1 MFTQN
6 NLNKPVFVDSE
17 MHLKLTPQI
26 TSGND
31 VLTVKELSKSFG
43 ENMLF
48 NNLDFEVKRGEKVAI
63 IGDNGTGK
71 TTILKIINGL
81 EQADHGSVTLGSKVH
96 ISYYDQEHHVLH
108 SLAIAA
114 YLRYN
119 LQSEY
124 DLLSA
129 GKSNQP
135 SARPDQNAELGA
147 GQWTLSVLD
156 LGTGGGFP
164 GIPLAILFPQAHFT
178 LCDSIGKK
186 TKVASEVAKSLGLH
200 NVKVVN
206 ARAETLQETFDW
218 VVSRA
223 VTSLENF
230 LPWVKGKYTRGIL
243 YLKGGDLAE
252 EISRAMQTQHF
263 PAGFI
268 RIWKISDWIDN
279 PFFDTKMVLHIP
291 APKASLYL

>member
-1 MFTQN
+1 M
-6 NLNKPVFVDSE
+6 NLSRTENE
-17 MHLKLTPQI
+17 QY
-26 TSGND
+26 GNRNQSKIEAAHDQVSKGEID
-31 VLTVKELSKSFG
+31 VEEVRQRL
-43 ENMLF
+43 
-48 NNLDFEVKRGEKVAI
+48 LDEYDDAEIQAI
-63 IGDNGTGK
+63 INLYAQAYGDS
-71 TTILKIINGL
+71 GL
-81 EQADHGSVTLGSKVH
+81 TAE
-96 ISYYDQEHHVLH
+96 EVLEE
-108 SLAIAA
+108 I
-114 YLRYN
+114 
-119 LQSEY
+119 
-124 DLLSA
+124 
-129 GKSNQP
+129 
-135 SARPDQNAELGA
+135 
-147 GQWTLSVLD
+147 
-156 LGTGGGFP
+156 
-164 GIPLAILFPQAHFT
+164 

-268 RIWKISDWIDN
+268 RVWKISDWIDN

-291 APKASLYL
+291 APTASLYL